1 MIDQSTESISLIL
14 YKDDT
19 RSFPRASLPAGY
31 SFAFYRDGDAERWAQ
46 IECSVGQFAT
56 VAEGVAC
63 FEREF
68 LQGYELDPRDHTLFV
83 VDPDGNYVATAS
95 LWSWT
100 IFGVP
105 CYRAHWLAVT
115 DACAGLGIA
124 QALLARVLALFN
136 ERCGQGR
143 LYLLTSTRYYP
154 AIHIYQKF
162 GFEIYRGECSPETGL
177 PDEAFAAKNER
188 AIALLA
194 QKLAEFRAKRQA

>member
-1 MIDQSTESISLIL
+1 MIDQTTESISLIL

-19 RSFPRASLPAGY
+19 GDFPCAQLPAGY
-31 SFAFYRDGDAERWAQ
+31 SFVFYREGDAVRWAE
-46 IECSVGQFAT
+46 IECAVGQFSS
-56 VAEGVAC
+56 VSEGVAC

-100 IFGVP
+100 IFGVS

-115 DACAGLGIA
+115 DACAGRGIA
-124 QALLARVLALFN
+124 QALLARVLALFH

-154 AIHIYQKF
+154 AVHIYQKF
-162 GFEIYRGECSPETGL
+162 GFEVYREARSPEAAL
-177 PDEAFAAKNER
+177 SDEAFAARNER
-188 AIALLA
+188 AIALLE
-194 QKLAEFRAKRQA
+194 QKLAEFRAKRQP